1 MRLFS
6 ALFVIALLLVPA
18 VSAKQG
24 TIKLLALVENEE
36 NSTGTLADLS
46 LETGPGM
53 GRVFLDT
60 FPLTKIATQV
70 SLRFAQQ
77 VACSELDKDCSGT
90 DFFFAIRASPGIVGG
105 PSAGAA
111 AAVLAAAM
119 VDGRTLDPGV
129 AITGTI
135 NSGGLIGPVGGL
147 KYKLEAAAKGGL
159 RTVLIPSGTSNV
171 NEENVTVDLIKL
183 GETMNLSVIEVATL
197 DQALVYFTGS
207 AIHRDVPEFV
217 IDPAYASRMKQ
228 VAQDLCGRTPTL
240 GGDDEDITNLSYT
253 ADTYFAA
260 GEYYAAAS
268 YCFRANLAARRDAL
282 LEDEPGF
289 DEFQDRIASTLLE
302 VLRLDG
308 ETSRRNLTTVT
319 DLQTFMLVK
328 ERLQEA
334 AESLNRL
341 ALVEEVSA
349 GALSELAYAEE
360 RAYSATTWSGFFG
373 LDGAHVTIDNETLQR
388 SCLSKL
394 GEAEERYNYV
404 QSFFPGS
411 LKDTRKKLDRAQR
424 DARNGLF
431 VTCLHQAAQSKA
443 EADIVLSVTGVDES
457 RVQDII
463 GVKLDATA
471 RSLARAQSKDIFPL
485 IGYSYYE
492 YAKALRTE
500 DEYSSLLF
508 AEYANEMS
516 GLDIYFP
523 KQKKRFA
530 IPEIPAS
537 IVAAF
542 VLGMLLGAAIISL
555 GRRRSSKRR

>member
-1 MRLFS
+1 MRL
-6 ALFVIALLLVPA
+6 LGILVVIALLIVPA
-18 VSAKQG
+18 AYAKQG
-24 TIKLLALVENEE
+24 TIKLLALVENED

-46 LETGPGM
+46 LEIGPGM
-53 GRVFLDT
+53 GRVFLET

-77 VACSELDKDCSGT
+77 VACSELDADCSGK
-90 DFFFAIRASPGIVGG
+90 DFFFTIRAAPGIVGG
-105 PSAGAA
+105 PSAGAS

-119 VDGRTLDPGV
+119 VDGRTLDPNV
-129 AITGTI
+129 VITGTI

-147 KYKLEAAAKGGL
+147 QHKLEAAAKGGM
-159 RTVLIPSGTSNV
+159 TTMLIPAGTSIVKEDNS
-171 NEENVTVDLIKL
+171 TVDLVAL
-183 GETMNLSVIEVATL
+183 GKTLNVSVIEVATL
-197 DQALVYFTGS
+197 DQALIHFTGS
-207 AIHRDVPEFV
+207 AIHRDTPEFI
-217 IDPAYASRMKQ
+217 IDPAYASRMKI

-240 GGDDEDITNLSYT
+240 GGDDEDIANLSSS

-268 YCFRANLAARRDAL
+268 YCFRANLAARRDFL
-282 LEDEPGF
+282 LENELNLE
-289 DEFQDRIASTLLE
+289 EFQDRVAATLID

-308 ETSRRNLTTVT
+308 ETSRQNLTTVT

-328 ERLQEA
+328 ERLLEA
-334 AESLNRL
+334 TESLNKL
-341 ALVEEVSA
+341 ALIEEVSA
-349 GALSELAYAEE
+349 GALAELAYAEE

-373 LDGAHVTIDNETLQR
+373 LDGAQVAIDNETLQR

-394 GEAEERYNYV
+394 GEADERYNYV

-411 LKDTRKKLDRAQR
+411 LKDTRKKLDRAQQ
-424 DARNGLF
+424 DAQKGLF
-431 VTCLHQAAQSKA
+431 VTCLHQAAQAKA
-443 EADIVLSVTGVDES
+443 EADIVLSVTGVEES

-463 GVKLDATA
+463 GVKLDATSRA
-471 RSLARAQSKDIFPL
+471 LARAQSKNIFPL

-500 DEYSSLLF
+500 DAYSSLLF
-508 AEYANEMS
+508 AEYASEMS

-523 KQKKRFA
+523 KQQRSLG

-555 GRRRSSKRR
+555 SRRRAGRRR